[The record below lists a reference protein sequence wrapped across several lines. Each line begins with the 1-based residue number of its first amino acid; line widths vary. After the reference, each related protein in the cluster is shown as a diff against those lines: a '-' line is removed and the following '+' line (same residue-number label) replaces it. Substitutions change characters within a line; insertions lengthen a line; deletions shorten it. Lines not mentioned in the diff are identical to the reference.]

1 MAARAVPTARTGGL
15 VDALRS
21 LAAPL
26 HFEPRP
32 PTMAAVPFAPIRRG
46 IAARADVYL
55 PSAGAAWPSVVLVHG
70 GAFVIGNRA
79 MKPMRYLTT
88 RLAEAGIAV
97 ASIDYRMLGRGGR
110 LAETVA
116 DVEAAVRW
124 WRSFGAQVG
133 AAPTRMSLMGLSA
146 GATAAMLAAPA
157 VGDGL
162 HRLVDVFGVADF
174 GALRGT
180 RAALV
185 RRLLGADAHAA
196 PVEAVTRVAAPM
208 LIVHGTADAMVP
220 YAHAEA
226 LAAARH
232 AGALPTELVLIDGA
246 PHGFFNTAAT
256 AAAADA
262 ALAAIVPFL
271 GGAPA

>member
-1 MAARAVPTARTGGL
+1 MAPDLPAARTGGL
-15 VDALRS
+15 LAAVRS
-21 LAAPL
+21 LVTPL
-26 HFEPRP
+26 HFAPRP
-32 PTMAAVPFAPIRRG
+32 PTMAAVPFAPARRG

-55 PSAGAAWPSVVLVHG
+55 PSTGTGWPSVVLVHG
-70 GAFVIGNRA
+70 GAFVVGSRA
-79 MKPMRYLTT
+79 MKPMRHLTT
-88 RLAEAGIAV
+88 RLAAAGIAV

-110 LAETVA
+110 LAEAVA

-124 WRSFGAQVG
+124 WRGFGARLG
-133 AAPTRMSLMGLSA
+133 AAPARLSLMGLSA
-146 GATAAMLAAPA
+146 GGTAAMLAAPA
-157 VGDGL
+157 VGDAV

-174 GALRGT
+174 AALRGK
-180 RAALV
+180 RAMLV
-185 RRLLGADAHAA
+185 RRLLGADRL
-196 PVEAVTRVAAPM
+196 PTPLDAVTQVAAPT

-226 LAAARH
+226 LAAARRTR
-232 AGALPTELVLIDGA
+232 GLPTELVPIAGA

-271 GGAPA
+271 GGAAP